1 MFVVCVCV
9 CVRAM
14 TLDQHVFVMPGYV
27 LALLRRPPKALG
39 AVVAAVG
46 VVLGVNGDNV
56 AFEAGSVR
64 TVVLTIL
71 ALINLSTTVRLH
83 VLLQLGGLP
92 EASPAAL
99 ALKGEFLRVQR
110 QDVATQGEGVGGVEV
125 TMPALVHLVALV
137 RLRVLLQL
145 RGPVEAFLAHV
156 ALVGEVLG
164 VNGDDVS
171 LQVAGVGA
179 LVVAVRTLVGL
190 VALHHLYVPLELPCV
205 GVGLGTVAALERQIG
220 AVLALDVSL

>member
-1 MFVVCVCV
+1 M
-9 CVRAM
+9 
-14 TLDQHVFVMPGYV
+14 
-27 LALLRRPPKALG
+27 
-39 AVVAAVG
+39 AA
-46 VVLGVNGDNV
+46 
-56 AFEAGSVR
+56 
-64 TVVLTIL
+64 
-71 ALINLSTTVRLH
+71 
-83 VLLQLGGLP
+83 
-92 EASPAAL
+92 
-99 ALKGEFLRVQR
+99 
-110 QDVATQGEGVGGVEV
+110 QGEGVGGVEV
-125 TMPALVHLVALV
+125 TMPTLVHLVALV

-156 ALVGEVLG
+156 TLVGEVLG

-190 VALHHLYVPLELPCV
+190 VALHHLYVTLQLPRV